1 MFNGAQA
8 GVSVQPANAPKVAV
22 PSLENPACSVSAPK
36 DGSQVYCDV
45 PLAASIPL
53 AVPSDAAI
61 PLATQKKNTLLS
73 RSQNEKASQA
83 LKIGKK
89 QKEGESRKPTHLG
102 RKKNFLRS
110 PATELSDG
118 KQQLLSKFFTSLNMP
133 GATEESNGG
142 GLVTLATTQDSAVQ
156 EMGQEPVI

>member
-1 MFNGAQA
+1 MVTLAQA

-22 PSLENPACSVSAPK
+22 PSLENPACSVSAPT

-73 RSQNEKASQA
+73 RSQIEKASHDLQR
-83 LKIGKK
+83 LNSQMGSNSSCLSSLHRLIRLELQKK
-89 QKEGESRKPTHLG
+89 
-102 RKKNFLRS
+102 
-110 PATELSDG
+110 A
-118 KQQLLSKFFTSLNMP
+118 M
-133 GATEESNGG
+133 EE
-142 GLVTLATTQDSAVQ
+142 VW
-156 EMGQEPVI
+156 